1 LTRILI
7 VDDDVAMDVLADSL
21 RFRGHEVER
30 ISSAKEVFDRLDE
43 LVGNDV
49 VILDIIMAWPDAPAT
64 EGPDRASTVGMDVLI
79 GLRKR
84 SKTLPIVV
92 YSATQDAA
100 VIEAVREIPKCSFI
114 SKWESHSL
122 REIIANIQ
130 GVLGLAETPPV
141 IPFIVHGHDEKAK
154 LALKNF
160 LQNSLKFQEPIIL
173 HEQPNL
179 GRTVIEKFEDYSA
192 MSALVFVLLTPDD
205 TVAKGGEGD
214 SVIRR
219 ARQNVIFEMGY
230 FLGTLG
236 RKSGRVVLLY
246 RPPLDLPSDISGV
259 IYIDISNGVEASGE
273 QIRKEVA
280 HVSVGLS

>member
-1 LTRILI
+1 MPTIFI
-7 VDDDVAMDVLADSL
+7 IDDDVAMDVLADSL

-30 ISSAKEVFDRLDE
+30 IASTQKAFERLNDLVSS
-43 LVGNDV
+43 DV
-49 VILDIIMAWPDAPAT
+49 IILDIIMAWPDGHTVAGL
-64 EGPDRASTVGMDVLI
+64 ERASTAGMEVLLGI
-79 GLRKR
+79 RKR
-84 SKTLPIVV
+84 SQTLPVIV

-100 VIEAVREIPKCSFI
+100 VAAAADEIPNCSFI

-122 REIIANIQ
+122 KEIISRIQ
-130 GVLGLAETPPV
+130 RTLGLTEKPAAPV
-141 IPFIVHGHDEKAK
+141 PFIVHGHDETAK

-160 LQNSLKFQEPIIL
+160 LQNTLKLPEPIIL
-173 HEQPNL
+173 HEQPNW

-205 TVAKGGEGD
+205 TVAKGGESD
-214 SVIRR
+214 AQIRR

-236 RKSGRVVLLY
+236 RRSGRVVLLY

-259 IYIDISNGVEASGE
+259 VYIDISGGVEAAGE

-280 HVSVGLS
+280 HVSS